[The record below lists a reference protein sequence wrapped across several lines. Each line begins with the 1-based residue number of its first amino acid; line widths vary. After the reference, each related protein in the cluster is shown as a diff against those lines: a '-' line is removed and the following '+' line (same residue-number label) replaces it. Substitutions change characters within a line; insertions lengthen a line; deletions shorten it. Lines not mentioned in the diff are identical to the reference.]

1 MTVKDNGSGL
11 QEFSG
16 TDMYDRG
23 ATIKVGIG
31 ITAGIGLLIFGYLW
45 LTQFKIHKTRYYYK
59 VKLTEAAWLNKGD
72 PVTILGIP
80 KGRIQDIKL
89 YSDSVIAIIWIED
102 YMLRKGAIAR
112 VESRGII
119 GQMRMSLTLGKGDTI
134 PQWSTIPG
142 ITEKDIGEVISNIGQ
157 FIARTDSFLL
167 VAQDILS
174 NLQGVLVGTQSELG
188 MTLKET
194 RNALVTL
201 QSSIHDLIGL
211 VNHEMVQIDTTIRT
225 LSSAITKTD
234 SLLGTLA
241 KGKGT
246 IGKLLNDETIYL
258 RVDSSLKAL
267 DELLRD
273 IKANPGRYITIKI
286 F

>member
-1 MTVKDNGSGL
+1 
-11 QEFSG
+11 
-16 TDMYDRG
+16 MYDRW
-23 ATIKVGIG
+23 TSIKVGIG
-31 ITAGIGLLIFGYLW
+31 VTAGIALLIFGYLW
-45 LTQFKIHKTRYYYK
+45 LTQFKIQRNKYFYK

-102 YMLRKGAIAR
+102 YKLRGGAVAR

-142 ITEKDIGEVISNIGQ
+142 MTEKDIGKVISNIGQ
-157 FIARTDSFLL
+157 FVARTDSFLV
-167 VAQDILS
+167 VARDILTS
-174 NLQGVLVGTQSELG
+174 LQRVLVGTQSELG

-194 RNALVTL
+194 RNALTTL
-201 QSSIHDLIGL
+201 QSSIHDLISL
-211 VNHEMVQIDTTIRT
+211 VNREVVQIDTTIGT
-225 LSSAITKTD
+225 IESAITKTD
-234 SLLGTLA
+234 SLLGILI
-241 KGKGT
+241 KGEGT
-246 IGKLLNDETIYL
+246 VGKLIQDETLYYQ
-258 RVDSSLKAL
+258 VDSSLKAL
-267 DELLRD
+267 NELLRD
-273 IKANPGRYITIKI
+273 IKANPEKYITIRI